1 VPATTDAPLDVRAV
15 RFAAHETRRSSSYLR
30 WDVYGQADA
39 TFTISYFFWVVR
51 GPHDVLLLDTGFDQP
66 VAARRGQELV
76 APMRECLAAAEVD
89 PGEVGTIVL
98 SHLHF
103 DHVGNLELFPQ
114 AELVVQAAELE
125 FWSDP
130 IALRPQFASVAERS
144 YLDTVARADA
154 AGRIRRITGDTTLA
168 PGITAISLPGHTPG
182 QQGLRIDGADHG
194 VVLASDAV
202 HYYDELRH
210 DMTFV
215 IVHDVAEMYRSYDRL
230 RAYETSGD
238 VVVPGHDTEVLDRFP
253 TEPFGQGGV
262 IVDLTAR

>member
-1 VPATTDAPLDVRAV
+1 MTTEVALDVQAIRYGSNEA
-15 RFAAHETRRSSSYLR
+15 RRSSSYLR
-30 WDVYGQADA
+30 WDVYAQADA

-51 GPHDVLLLDTGFDQP
+51 GPHGVLLLDTGFDEP
-66 VAARRGQELV
+66 VAARRGQHLV
-76 APMRECLAAAEVD
+76 ASMSGCLAAAGVE

-103 DHVGNLELFPQ
+103 DHIGNLELFPE
-114 AELVVQAAELE
+114 AELVVQAAEME

-130 IALRPQFASVAERS
+130 IARRPQFASVAERS

-154 AGRIRRITGDTTLA
+154 EGRIRRITGDTVLA
-168 PGITAISLPGHTPG
+168 PGVTAIGLPGHTPG
-182 QQGLRIDGADHG
+182 QQGLRIAGADHG

-210 DMTFV
+210 DMTFI

-230 RAYETSGD
+230 RAYEASGD

-253 TEPFGQGGV
+253 TEPFGDGGM
-262 IVDLTAR
+262 IVHLTAR